1 MSSAPALYARVGT
14 EGKASAKNRVALL
27 LEDLDFGGTQRQ
39 ALELARNLDPSRF
52 SPELWLMRA
61 GYDLLPAARDYAL
74 RTIPLTRTR
83 RVGPN
88 SLMGLW
94 RRLHT
99 DPVDLL
105 VLLTVIPNIW
115 GRLLGRLARVPVI
128 VATCRGGGSPHRQHE
143 RYLWPL
149 ADHLLVNASA
159 IKSQLVDHDRLP
171 EHRITVIPNGVD
183 TTFFRPRCDDVGSRK
198 PILLCIAR
206 LAPDKDH
213 ATLLHAFGM
222 LVRKIPNVELWVVG
236 NGEMEATL
244 KQRAART
251 LPKGS
256 VRFLPGR
263 LDVRDL
269 LQQATLFVLSSRLEA
284 LPNVVL
290 EAMACGLPIV
300 ATAVG
305 GLPEV
310 VQHGR
315 TGLLAPRGDAAEL
328 ARAMETLLLDE
339 ALRTSFGRSG
349 RLRAET
355 DYSIAAMVR
364 RHEEVF
370 IQLLERRR

>member
-1 MSSAPALYARVGT
+1 MASAPAPYARVGT
-14 EGKASAKNRVALL
+14 GGEASAKHRVALL

-39 ALELARNLDPSRF
+39 ALELARNLDPSCF
-52 SPELWLMRA
+52 STELWLMRA
-61 GYDLLPAARDYAL
+61 GHDLLPLARQHGL
-74 RTIPLTRTR
+74 RAIPLTRSR
-83 RVGPN
+83 RVGPS
-88 SLMGLW
+88 SLIGLW
-94 RRLHT
+94 RRLHS

-149 ADHLLVNASA
+149 ADHLLVNTSVL
-159 IKSQLVDHDRLP
+159 KRQLVEHDRLP
-171 EHRITVIPNGVD
+171 EQRVTVIPNGVD
-183 TTFFRPRCDDVGSRK
+183 TTFFRSHREDVCSGKR
-198 PILLCIAR
+198 ILLCIAR
-206 LAPDKDH
+206 LVPDKDH
-213 ATLLHAFGM
+213 ATLLHAFRI

-236 NGEMEATL
+236 NGGMEASL
-244 KQRAART
+244 KQCAART
-251 LPKGS
+251 CPRGS

-269 LQQATLFVLSSRLEA
+269 LHQATLFVLSSRLEA

-300 ATAVG
+300 TTAVG

-328 ARAMETLLLDE
+328 AHAMETLLRDE

-355 DYSIAAMVR
+355 DYSIVTMVR

-370 IQLLERRR
+370 LRLLDRHH